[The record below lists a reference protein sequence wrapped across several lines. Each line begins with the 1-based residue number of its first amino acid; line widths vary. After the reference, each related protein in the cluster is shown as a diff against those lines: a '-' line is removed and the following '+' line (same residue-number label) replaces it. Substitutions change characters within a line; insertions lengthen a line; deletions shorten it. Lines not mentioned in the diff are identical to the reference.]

1 MGLALPSPFSLK
13 SCSISRR
20 ANTQMYVLIGGA
32 GIVGLRLAQR
42 LLEMGHT
49 VAVIDSDPT
58 ACQYAREKI
67 GVMAFEGSAVS
78 TTVLLEAGIGRADVV
93 AATLSND
100 ALNLALVTLSKHYG
114 VPQIVARMIDRDF
127 AEPYRIAG
135 ASHVISTIDLA
146 VSTIATAI
154 EFPEIESI
162 MHFEQGQIEVLKLS
176 VPADCYVAGRT
187 VVDVAQDPHFPT
199 GSLIIGYQAHP
210 QEDLMIPNGSTVLEA
225 GSTIL
230 VVTKPGLMHQ
240 VIDFLGL
247 CSSHLPTRE
256 VSHPNL

>member
-1 MGLALPSPFSLK
+1 
-13 SCSISRR
+13 
-20 ANTQMYVLIGGA
+20 MYVLIGGA
-32 GIVGLRLAQR
+32 GIMGLRLAQR

-49 VAVIDSDPT
+49 VAVVDRDPT

-78 TTVLLEAGIGRADVV
+78 TTVLLEAGIRKADSVV
-93 AATLSND
+93 ATLTND

-114 VPQIVARMIDRDF
+114 VPHIVVRMSDRDY

-135 ASHVISTIDLA
+135 ASHLISTIDLA

-154 EFPEIESI
+154 EYPQVESI
-162 MHFEQGQIEVLKLS
+162 MHFEQGQVEVLKLP

-187 VVDVAQDPHFPT
+187 VAQIAQDPRFPS
-199 GSLIIGYQAHP
+199 GSLIIGYQPHP
-210 QEDLMIPNGSTVLEA
+210 HMDLIIPNGNTVLEA

-230 VVTKPGLMHQ
+230 VVSKPDLMHQ

-247 CSSHLPTRE
+247 SASHLPAIE
-256 VSHPNL
+256 VSH